1 MFLSV
6 WIFYSRFTS
15 CFSVPSALKL
25 FRLLLRIWGATSRL
39 VQSMGLDLISARLN
53 SGDYAD
59 NPCRFANDLRTIR
72 LRCKNDPVMAASA
85 ELMCN
90 EFEVLAVVG
99 LHERGPVR
107 ACS

>member
-1 MFLSV
+1 MF
-6 WIFYSRFTS
+6 FR
-15 CFSVPSALKL
+15 P
-25 FRLLLRIWGATSRL
+25 FRLEVVPLAALYWGATSRL

-85 ELMCN
+85 ELMCT